1 MSAPTQSTLQQ
12 VAHSS
17 STAHATITKETT
29 ETSQHAY
36 YPSAHRMV
44 TSNSNISASDNSS
57 SSLQKPRME
66 LTITHD
72 QYMDTTV
79 VNSHQQSQHEP
90 PAQLDSIQCTVCK
103 DSDGN
108 TLFYRPAMALHTLFQ
123 APKSCTPSSTAQDE
137 LPIRQSIDTTDTYI
151 QDHDSQGTQQH
162 RRQQPQHDVDHG
174 KAPPPR
180 RHNGYSDDIDD
191 TNTIINNVGERTS
204 GKDSQ
209 VNDDLDEEV
218 SPRVVIPEQRQT
230 YATLYDATND
240 QPLWSLVEQDWHTM
254 TLLSRQQPH
263 QYLLMTASTF
273 SFVWEG
279 QTAPTMVEKGQQDA
293 PPSLFPY
300 HWRMKMADDGK
311 SMDLLC
317 EQCQSDQTRKPVALL
332 ANQATRLVLFGG
344 SDSSITP
351 TSVPGNETH
360 MTKVDSISSSAT
372 TSTSKNPFRLP
383 LDNINNR
390 RKIDSLDTFLLLS
403 GLLLHDLIDSQLRA
417 LGGGLEAMV
426 MMIERQ
432 QEALAEEMH
441 LFYNKRYQGYPQQQ
455 TGVVDNDGRRTLPTR
470 YFPNQTIST
479 GLDEGD
485 DFDDGASSLDRNEA
499 DHFPYGS
506 NNRTRWSSSASL
518 KSLELDPGLWRC
530 WWGYGCWW
538 SWFPCCMPGGWC
550 DRAWIK
556 VRGGAHRKQH
566 HHHHHHRSRVT
577 RRMQGWQQQEE

>member
-1 MSAPTQSTLQQ
+1 
-12 VAHSS
+12 
-17 STAHATITKETT
+17 
-29 ETSQHAY
+29 
-36 YPSAHRMV
+36 
-44 TSNSNISASDNSS
+44 
-57 SSLQKPRME
+57 
-66 LTITHD
+66 
-72 QYMDTTV
+72 
-79 VNSHQQSQHEP
+79 
-90 PAQLDSIQCTVCK
+90 
-103 DSDGN
+103 
-108 TLFYRPAMALHTLFQ
+108 
-123 APKSCTPSSTAQDE
+123 
-137 LPIRQSIDTTDTYI
+137 
-151 QDHDSQGTQQH
+151 
-162 RRQQPQHDVDHG
+162 
-174 KAPPPR
+174 
-180 RHNGYSDDIDD
+180 
-191 TNTIINNVGERTS
+191 
-204 GKDSQ
+204 
-209 VNDDLDEEV
+209 
-218 SPRVVIPEQRQT
+218 
-230 YATLYDATND
+230 
-240 QPLWSLVEQDWHTM
+240 
-254 TLLSRQQPH
+254 
-263 QYLLMTASTF
+263 MTASTF

-279 QTAPTMVEKGQQDA
+279 QTAPTMVEKGQQDT

-300 HWRMKMADDGK
+300 QWRMKMADDGK

-317 EQCQSDQTRKPVALL
+317 EQCQSDQTRKPMALL

-344 SDSSITP
+344 SDSSISP

-432 QEALAEEMH
+432 QEALTEEMH

-455 TGVVDNDGRRTLPTR
+455 TGVADNDGRRTIPTR

-556 VRGGAHRKQH
+556 VRGGARRKQHH

-577 RRMQGWQQQEE
+577 RRMQVKVMIFPSLFFTTFSHLLSPFLH